1 MLVAAKMEDDVG
13 NYHNGVSDSPT
24 EESEE
29 ILLPVVGS
37 GGDADLA
44 AVTFALN
51 RANAAHEVHH
61 LPPTRMASSFM
72 PPATPLVRHRCVV
85 DKDTGRPFPPRGR
98 CLANSLKVI
107 SGSSSKF
114 KFIQNSAKIGKSMRS
129 NVLPLPVTGG
139 NSAVILKFLRR

>member
-1 MLVAAKMEDDVG
+1 MEDDVV
-13 NYHNGVSDSPT
+13 NYHNGVSDSPS

-51 RANAAHEVHH
+51 LANAAQDVHH
-61 LPPTRMASSFM
+61 LPPTQMASNLM
-72 PPATPLVRHRCVV
+72 PPATPRVRHRCKV
-85 DKDTGRPFPPRGR
+85 DKDTGRPLPPRGR
-98 CLANSLKVI
+98 CLASSPKVI
-107 SGSSSKF
+107 SGSFFGSKV
-114 KFIQNSAKIGKSMRS
+114 IQNSSKTCKSMWS

>member
-1 MLVAAKMEDDVG
+1 MSRDGYDHGKSLAEREEP
-13 NYHNGVSDSPT
+13 GVMP
-24 EESEE
+24 
-29 ILLPVVGS
+29 LPFAVGS
-37 GGDADLA
+37 DDGADLA

>member
-1 MLVAAKMEDDVG
+1 MLVAAKMEDDVV

-29 ILLPVVGS
+29 IPLPVVGS

-61 LPPTRMASSFM
+61 LPPTRMASSLM
-72 PPATPLVRHRCVV
+72 PPATPLARHRCAV
-85 DKDTGRPFPPRGR
+85 DKDTGRPLPPRGR

-107 SGSSSKF
+107 SGSFFRSKVM
-114 KFIQNSAKIGKSMRS
+114 QNSIKTCKSIRS
-129 NVLPLPVTGG
+129 CLLYTSPSP
-139 NSAVILKFLRR
+139 RD